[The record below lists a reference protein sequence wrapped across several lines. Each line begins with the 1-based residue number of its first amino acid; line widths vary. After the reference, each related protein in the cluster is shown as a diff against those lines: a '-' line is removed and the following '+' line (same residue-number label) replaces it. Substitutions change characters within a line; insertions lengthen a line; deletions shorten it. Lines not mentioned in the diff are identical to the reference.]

1 MTMKP
6 PPPTPQLKGSV
17 TPSVAAAATAASTA
31 LPPLFRIASAACEAG
46 SLIVATAPPVPL
58 ATGLLAQAGAPHASA
73 MMMVEVSRRG
83 RAVGV
88 MGSYVGWEIFT
99 RKLTR

>member
-1 MTMKP
+1 
-6 PPPTPQLKGSV
+6 
-17 TPSVAAAATAASTA
+17 
-31 LPPLFRIASAACEAG
+31 
-46 SLIVATAPPVPL
+46 
-58 ATGLLAQAGAPHASA
+58 LAQAWALNASA

-88 MGSYVGWEIFT
+88 MGGYVGWEIFT